1 MPVPDLSTP
10 LLPVIFDEMV
20 AVVVAVALV
29 EVTWVSD
36 SVPPASVPEPE
47 IEKVENLNGVVVA
60 LRSTVPPV
68 MDRAFVE
75 TPSLSTA
82 PAPRRIVPA
91 LIEIPPL
98 KLLAEE
104 VRTRTPAPDFVS
116 MLVPTM
122 EDSTVIAPRVLFA
135 VMGVLLMKPL
145 FTVPSKA
152 PDKVKAVKILAEVLL
167 PRSNTGV
174 PPARPETVT
183 APAKVP
189 PAPRL
194 SVPAL
199 MVVRPLYVLAFEVSS
214 NVPAPSLVR
223 ANRPPTAPPND
234 SFPEP
239 LTVMLRAAVSVT
251 APDDCVRSLVPAKV
265 KFPPTLTEL

>member
-1 MPVPDLSTP
+1 MP
-10 LLPVIFDEMV
+10 PVS
-20 AVVVAVALV
+20 A
-29 EVTWVSD
+29 
-36 SVPPASVPEPE
+36 PAPE

-68 MDRAFVE
+68 MAKAFVV
-75 TPSLSTA
+75 TPSLSDA

-91 LIEIPPL
+91 LIEVPPL

-104 VRTRTPAPDFVS
+104 VRTKKPAPDLVS
-116 MLVPTM
+116 VLVPTM
-122 EDSTVIAPRVLFA
+122 EDSTVIVPAVAFA
-135 VMGVLLMKPL
+135 LMGVLLIEPF
-145 FTVPSKA
+145 FTVPSKV
-152 PDKVKAVKILAEVLL
+152 PDKSKAVKVLAEVL
-167 PRSNTGV
+167 PRSKTGV
-174 PPARPETVT
+174 PPNWPKTVT
-183 APAKVP
+183 APANVP

-239 LTVMLRAAVSVT
+239 LTVMLRAAVRVT

-265 KFPPTLTEL
+265 KFPPTVIGL